1 MKTKNILLFAIC
13 IACTSNCYSQNWLW
27 AKRAG
32 GADFDLCRSISAD
45 VGGNVF
51 VTGYFNSPAIAFG
64 STTLTNF
71 GNTNAFIAKYGANGT
86 VLWAKSTGGTGD
98 EFGLSVSAD
107 AGGNVFV
114 TGWFDSP
121 TLIFGS
127 TTLTNAGVYNAFIA
141 KYDSIGN
148 ALWAKSVGGTGRDV
162 CYSVSADVGGNVFV
176 TGNFNSPTITFGST
190 TVTNAGNYNVFIA
203 KYDASEK
210 ALGEKG
216 PPGKG
221 GKKILPKTKVVGEN

>member
-71 GNTNAFIAKYGANGT
+71 GNTNAFIAKYGANGNA
-86 VLWAKSTGGTGD
+86 LWAKGTGGTGV
-98 EFGLSVSAD
+98 ETGRSVSTD
-107 AGGNVFV
+107 TGGNVFV
-114 TGWFDSP
+114 TGGFTSSI
-121 TLIFGS
+121 TLGS
-127 TTLTNAGVYNAFIA
+127 TTLINN
-141 KYDSIGN
+141 GN
-148 ALWAKSVGGTGRDV
+148 AD
-162 CYSVSADVGGNVFV
+162 
-176 TGNFNSPTITFGST
+176 
-190 TVTNAGNYNVFIA
+190 
-203 KYDASEK
+203 
-210 ALGEKG
+210 
-216 PPGKG
+216 
-221 GKKILPKTKVVGEN
+221 